1 MTAREAADKWG
12 ISQRRV
18 AVLCSENRIENAARL
33 GNMWVIPNN
42 AEKPI
47 DARSTRYNIST
58 DKGVKPFLKW
68 AGGKGQ
74 LIREIEKYYPFGSTI
89 TKYAEP
95 FVGGGAVLFDIL
107 NKHKVNEIYISD
119 TNAELINAYKIV
131 RDRIDELIELLQTV
145 PSQQKWTQKSFKK
158 RNESQYFVNLRKPT
172 AFIPRF
178 A

>member
-131 RDRIDELIELLQTV
+131 RDRIEL
-145 PSQQKWTQKSFKK
+145 
-158 RNESQYFVNLRKPT
+158 
-172 AFIPRF
+172 
-178 A
+178 

>member
-47 DARSTRYNIST
+47 DARSTRYNMST
-58 DKGVKPFLKW
+58 DKCVKPFLKW

-74 LIREIEKYYPFGSTI
+74 LIREIE
-89 TKYAEP
+89 
-95 FVGGGAVLFDIL
+95 
-107 NKHKVNEIYISD
+107 
-119 TNAELINAYKIV
+119 
-131 RDRIDELIELLQTV
+131 
-145 PSQQKWTQKSFKK
+145 
-158 RNESQYFVNLRKPT
+158 
-172 AFIPRF
+172 
-178 A
+178 